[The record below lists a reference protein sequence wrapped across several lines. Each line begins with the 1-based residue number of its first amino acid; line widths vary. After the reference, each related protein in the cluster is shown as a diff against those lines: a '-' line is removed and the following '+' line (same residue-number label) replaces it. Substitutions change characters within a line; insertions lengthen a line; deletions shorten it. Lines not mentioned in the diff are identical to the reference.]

1 MAKDLKESG
10 SGGSRNRMKKMTD
23 KAWKNTVTEGTMEDG
38 SKITY
43 RDKYRS
49 AAKKDG
55 KQMKKRTKAVRLEK
69 DAEGKTYKTKSR
81 RSEMA
86 YKKGSGDRAMTENK
100 KEISKKKYD
109 RNMKRIEKVKKKG
122 AKTETLRHSKE
133 AKAAKEAK
141 RKAAYEKAKAEFGKK

>member
-1 MAKDLKESG
+1 
-10 SGGSRNRMKKMTD
+10 
-23 KAWKNTVTEGTMEDG
+23 
-38 SKITY
+38 
-43 RDKYRS
+43 
-49 AAKKDG
+49 
-55 KQMKKRTKAVRLEK
+55 
-69 DAEGKTYKTKSR
+69 TYKTKSR